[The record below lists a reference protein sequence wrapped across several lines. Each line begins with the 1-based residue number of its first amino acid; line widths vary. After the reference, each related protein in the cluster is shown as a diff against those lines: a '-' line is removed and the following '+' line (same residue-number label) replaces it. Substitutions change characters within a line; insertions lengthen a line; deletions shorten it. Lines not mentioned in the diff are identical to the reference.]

1 MEQHTFETAFHATAK
16 DPAEAARKVARAELM
31 IQIQGIIRQNGW
43 TQAEAARRCG
53 VTQPRI
59 NLLLTH
65 RFDKFSL
72 DSLFRIA
79 ANLGRRIQI
88 TLGDEQE
95 AA

>member
-1 MEQHTFETAFHATAK
+1 METRTFETAFHATAET
-16 DPAEAARKVARAELM
+16 PAEAVRKVARAELM
-31 IQIQGIIRQNGW
+31 MQIEDIIRENGW
-43 TQAEAARRCG
+43 TQAEAAHRCG

-72 DSLFRIA
+72 DSLFRMA
-79 ANLGRRIQI
+79 ANLGRPIQI
-88 TLGDEQE
+88 ILGEEQK

>member
-16 DPAEAARKVARAELM
+16 SPAEAARKVARAELM
-31 IQIQGIIRQNGW
+31 TQIEDIIRENRW

-59 NLLLTH
+59 NLLLAH

-72 DSLFRIA
+72 DSLFRMA
-79 ANLGRRIQI
+79 VNLGRRIQI
-88 TLGDEQE
+88 TLSEEKE

>member
-1 MEQHTFETAFHATAK
+1 M
-16 DPAEAARKVARAELM
+16 
-31 IQIQGIIRQNGW
+31 QIEEIIRDNGW
-43 TQAEAARRCG
+43 TQAEAAQRCG

-72 DSLFRIA
+72 DSLFRMA

-88 TLGDEQE
+88 TLAHDQE
-95 AA
+95 AV